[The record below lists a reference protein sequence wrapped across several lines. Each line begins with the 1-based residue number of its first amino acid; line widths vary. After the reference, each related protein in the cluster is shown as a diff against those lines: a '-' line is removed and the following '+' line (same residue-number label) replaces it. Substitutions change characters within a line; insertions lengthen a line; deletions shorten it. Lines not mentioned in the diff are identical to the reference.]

1 MYRQTHNL
9 IYRQDCI
16 QLIPLQI
23 DTVGITSLKGKTYI
37 IYDIDFV
44 KLTVLF
50 YNKIREVLIKRN
62 LACQFSQ
69 LIILY

>member
-23 DTVGITSLKGKTYI
+23 DTVGITSLNGRTYI

-50 YNKIREVLIKRN
+50 
-62 LACQFSQ
+62 
-69 LIILY
+69 